1 MEKTLLKLCLALLIS
16 IGMSSCEKPVI
27 DDVTPSPVDDGF
39 AITFNITHFEQ
50 APFATQVYSR
60 ASNDAA
66 DVCTHINLAVF
77 SGDTKVKAINQTST
91 DADFGKLSV
100 NLQEGNYT
108 VVILAHSCQG
118 NATITSPAEIKFPN
132 NKVTDTFFYCQDISV
147 GQNQSLDVVLH
158 RAVAMFELN
167 ITDNMPAEVN
177 LMTFKYTGG
186 SSTFNALTGY
196 GCVNSRQTETRDVTA
211 DMHGKPSKFQVY
223 TFPHEAADKL
233 KITATASGAGE
244 AMVAEREFD
253 EVPVEINQIT
263 RYTGEFFSGSSQSE
277 SNVFRISIEDEWH
290 EANYDF

>member
-1 MEKTLLKLCLALLIS
+1 
-16 IGMSSCEKPVI
+16 
-27 DDVTPSPVDDGF
+27 
-39 AITFNITHFEQ
+39 
-50 APFATQVYSR
+50 
-60 ASNDAA
+60 
-66 DVCTHINLAVF
+66 
-77 SGDTKVKAINQTST
+77 
-91 DADFGKLSV
+91 
-100 NLQEGNYT
+100 
-108 VVILAHSCQG
+108 
-118 NATITSPAEIKFPN
+118 
-132 NKVTDTFFYCQDISV
+132 
-147 GQNQSLDVVLH
+147 
-158 RAVAMFELN
+158 MFELN

-233 KITATASGAGE
+233 KITATASGAGD